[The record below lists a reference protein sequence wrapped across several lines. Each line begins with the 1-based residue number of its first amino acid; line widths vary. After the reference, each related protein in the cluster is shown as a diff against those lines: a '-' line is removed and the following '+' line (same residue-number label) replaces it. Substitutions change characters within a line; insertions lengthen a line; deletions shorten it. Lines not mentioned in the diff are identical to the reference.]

1 MSATLPV
8 RPGASP
14 PQRYRGERLGLPRSG
29 SGSLATLGARFG
41 ALVVDCI
48 ASALVASLIVAHRG
62 GDLTH
67 RLPGSW
73 SLVPLAVDY
82 LAGLLLGGQTLG
94 MHLVGIRVVRVD
106 RPGRITVPGVVVRTA
121 MLFLL
126 IPAVVLDR
134 DGRGLHDRFT
144 GTAVVRA

>member
-1 MSATLPV
+1 MLPAKPGGSA
-8 RPGASP
+8 
-14 PQRYRGERLGLPRSG
+14 PQRYRGERLGLPKSG
-29 SGSLATLGARFG
+29 SGSLATFGVRFG
-41 ALVVDCI
+41 ALVVDCL
-48 ASALVASLIVAHRG
+48 ASALVASLAVAHRH
-62 GDLTH
+62 GDLAN

-82 LAGLLLGGQTLG
+82 VVGLLLGGQTLG
-94 MHLVGIRVVRVD
+94 MHLFGLRVLRVE
-106 RPGRITVPGVVVRTA
+106 RPGRIPLTSIVVRTA

-144 GTAVVRA
+144 GTAVVRT